1 MRRAEGLVRCR
12 VGRVLRA
19 VQLWFRGA
27 AAIRGGRR
35 AFDRSLPLDLRHIW
49 YTSMPLAPEGI
60 TRRRQRVVS
69 SRSSVVSWRGAALG
83 PSVVNTF
90 TYRPL
95 RLRGRR
101 RVSLGAVAVGRVGSG
116 VRSRSVLRAAPW
128 ICEPHERSGDRRGAG
143 SPGPRALP
151 VRRLAG
157 VRRARSGRA
166 PWQLFGRSPH
176 FTIKITRYR

>member
-35 AFDRSLPLDLRHIW
+35 AFDRSLPLDPRHIW

-128 ICEPHERSGDRRGAG
+128 ICEPHEVRRPPRRA
-143 SPGPRALP
+143 PRALP